1 MKKQLS
7 DLATVPGQNEMPG
20 QNQTQAEL
28 PSPSQVNTMPGQSKI
43 QALEKELVELS
54 KEISNLEF
62 EIKTNKRPA
71 IEVAYELTSK
81 DVRVKQIRVEL
92 ENLRFE
98 EHQQKF
104 LEALRSLCDTFPVK
118 IRKLYFELEE
128 IEVDGVRSTK
138 PVLRI
143 NEMISLFGKRKTA
156 TKTNTNS
163 AGKVKMWKNLKTG
176 EVAPAKE
183 VYQKNFQGQ
192 VDGTAEAGAWGRVLE
207 ALHNKS
213 IGLDWVEV
221 E

>member
-1 MKKQLS
+1 MRRQLS
-7 DLATVPGQNEMPG
+7 DLATQS
-20 QNQTQAEL
+20 QTQAEAEV
-28 PSPSQVNTMPGQSKI
+28 PTSQPQVNAPPGQSKI

-54 KEISNLEF
+54 KEISRLEF

-71 IEVAYELTSK
+71 IEVAYELTAK
-81 DVRVKQIRVEL
+81 DIKVKEIQTQL
-92 ENLRFE
+92 ESLRFE
-98 EHQQKF
+98 LHQQSF
-104 LEALRSLCDTFPVK
+104 LEALTKLCEAFPIK
-118 IRKLYFELEE
+118 IQKLYFELEE
-128 IEVDGVRSTK
+128 VEVEGVKSIK

-143 NEMISLFGKRKTA
+143 NTNVSLFGKRKNT
-156 TKTNTNS
+156 TKTNTN

-176 EVAPAKE
+176 EVASAKE

>member
-1 MKKQLS
+1 MRKQLS
-7 DLATVPGQNEMPG
+7 DLN
-20 QNQTQAEL
+20 TQAQAEAEV
-28 PSPSQVNTMPGQSKI
+28 PTSPPQVNATPKQSQI
-43 QALEKELVELS
+43 QTLSQELVELS
-54 KEISNLEF
+54 REISRLEL
-62 EIKTNKRPA
+62 EIRTNKRPA
-71 IEVAYELTSK
+71 IEVAYELTSR
-81 DVRVKQIRVEL
+81 DVKVKQIKAQL
-92 ENLRFE
+92 ESLRFE
-98 EHQQKF
+98 QHQENLIVALTK
-104 LEALRSLCDTFPVK
+104 LCEAFPVK
-118 IRKLYFELEE
+118 IQKLYFELEE
-128 IEVDGVRSTK
+128 IEVEGVKTIK
-138 PVLRI
+138 PLLRI
-143 NEMISLFGKRKTA
+143 NTNVSVFGKRKTT